1 MDNYVD
7 VVMPVLNSSKY
18 VAEAIDSA
26 IDQGPSIRKILIIDN
41 GSTDGTIEIL
51 DAYRA
56 KFKKVN
62 ILHCSAIGVSA
73 ARNLGIEASDSP
85 FIAFLDSD
93 DVWLG
98 GKIDLQ
104 LASMKENPAVVMS
117 FMNYCEI
124 DKMGKISK
132 KPTSQRNISRISPTD
147 LLSFHKSISG
157 SASNTLIKREALDLS
172 GYFRNDLDFA
182 EDLDLWIRL
191 SRVGE
196 IQGLD
201 EVGVKIRV
209 HDNSATRKRYAGEL
223 SYRNS
228 LGILKVYES
237 NLDLLGEDFDLLPL
251 IKVMWSDI
259 RSNLLQSFIKPWIL
273 NKLVVGS
280 APDILKRLR
289 FSRLSRFHFP
299 LCILIAR
306 VVRK

>member
-1 MDNYVD
+1 MDNSVD
-7 VVMPVLNSSKY
+7 VVIPVLNSANYISD
-18 VAEAIDSA
+18 AIDSA
-26 IDQGPSIRKILIIDN
+26 INQGPSIHKILIIDN

-56 KFKKVN
+56 KFKKVK
-62 ILHCSAIGVSA
+62 ILHCSTTGVSA
-73 ARNLGIEASDSP
+73 TRNLGIEASDSP
-85 FIAFLDSD
+85 FIAFLDAD
-93 DVWLG
+93 DVWLD

-104 LASMKENPAVVMS
+104 LTSMKENPAVVMS

-132 KPTSQRNISRISPTD
+132 KPVSQRNISRISPTD

-157 SASNTLIKREALDLS
+157 SASNTLIKREALNLS
-172 GYFRNDLDFA
+172 GYFREDLDFA

-191 SRVGE
+191 ARVGE

-209 HDNSATRKRYAGEL
+209 HENSATRKRHSGEL

-237 NLDLLGEDFDLLPL
+237 NLDLLGKDFDFLPVT
-251 IKVMWSDI
+251 KVIWSDI
-259 RSNLLQSFIKPWIL
+259 RSNLRQSLIKPWIL
-273 NKLVVGS
+273 NKMITDS
-280 APDILKRLR
+280 APNMLKRLG
-289 FSRLSRFHFP
+289 FAKFSRFHFP
-299 LCILIAR
+299 LCILFAR